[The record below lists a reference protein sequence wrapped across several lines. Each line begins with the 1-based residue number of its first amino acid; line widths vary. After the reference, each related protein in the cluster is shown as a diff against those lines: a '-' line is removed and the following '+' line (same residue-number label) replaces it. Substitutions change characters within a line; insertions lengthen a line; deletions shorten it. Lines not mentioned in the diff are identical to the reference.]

1 MKQMPLHKAGVSQ
14 WWTYALTLVYS
25 TLPPLPTPPRQH
37 KTRPN
42 INAGWCCS
50 AIGDVGPIT
59 VSDYAIHAP
68 NCTLNNILN
77 GSKLM
82 GGLLQKI
89 EQECCRVVAGDAT
102 INRVLE
108 VHRSQSATCNHTA
121 TVIVGVMHGYS
132 GNAETSLCL
141 CLRGYGLW
149 FNVDSGGCCR
159 RINID
164 ELWWAPKQ
172 QLKQQSTLTWSLV
185 TYEREGNNQKIYA
198 IAPVEK
204 DKAYVTISQWKSI
217 WIQLNC
223 FRFVM

>member
-1 MKQMPLHKAGVSQ
+1 MLFCNSWCGDNHRGVGIRNSRAEL
-14 WWTYALTLVYS
+14 Y
-25 TLPPLPTPPRQH
+25 
-37 KTRPN
+37 PN
-42 INAGWCCS
+42 
-50 AIGDVGPIT
+50 
-59 VSDYAIHAP
+59 
-68 NCTLNNILN
+68 NNILN